1 MVIISERCCIIMKI
15 YDYNGS
21 ANIVGKRIREARTK
35 RNMSQEELAIK
46 LQLKNIIIG
55 QKVISR
61 IEKGERFVADY
72 ELLGFSEVLNVDL
85 YWLFD
90 IDK

>member
-1 MVIISERCCIIMKI
+1 MKI

-21 ANIVGKRIREARTK
+21 ANIVGKRIREARIAK
-35 RNMSQEELAIK
+35 NISQEELAIK
-46 LQLKNIIIG
+46 LQHKNIIVG

-72 ELLGFSEVLNVDL
+72 ELLGFSEILKVDL
-85 YWLFD
+85 YWLFG
-90 IDK
+90 ISK

>member
-1 MVIISERCCIIMKI
+1 MKI

-21 ANIVGKRIREARTK
+21 ANIVGKRIREARIAK
-35 RNMSQEELAIK
+35 NISQEELAIK
-46 LQLKNIIIG
+46 LQLKNIIVG

-72 ELLGFSEVLNVDL
+72 ELLGFSEILQVDL
-85 YWLFD
+85 YWLFG
-90 IDK
+90 ISK

>member
-1 MVIISERCCIIMKI
+1 MKI

-21 ANIVGKRIREARTK
+21 ANIVGKRIREARIAK
-35 RNMSQEELAIK
+35 NISQEELAIK
-46 LQLKNIIIG
+46 LQLKNIIVG

-72 ELLGFSEVLNVDL
+72 ELLGFSEILKVDL
-85 YWLFD
+85 HWLFG
-90 IDK
+90 ISK

>member
-1 MVIISERCCIIMKI
+1 MKI

-21 ANIVGKRIREARTK
+21 ANIVGKRIRGARIAK
-35 RNMSQEELAIK
+35 NISQEELAIK
-46 LQLKNIIIG
+46 LQLKNIIVG

-72 ELLGFSEVLNVDL
+72 ELLGFSEILKVDL
-85 YWLFD
+85 YWLFG
-90 IDK
+90 ISK

>member
-1 MVIISERCCIIMKI
+1 M
-15 YDYNGS
+15 
-21 ANIVGKRIREARTK
+21 
-35 RNMSQEELAIK
+35 AIK
-46 LQLKNIIIG
+46 LQLKNIIVG

-85 YWLFD
+85 YWLFE
-90 IDK
+90 IDFK

>member
-1 MVIISERCCIIMKI
+1 MFQLHFTMRK
-15 YDYNGS
+15 
-21 ANIVGKRIREARTK
+21 
-35 RNMSQEELAIK
+35 
-46 LQLKNIIIG
+46 LKNIIVG

-72 ELLGFSEVLNVDL
+72 ELLRFSEVLNVDL

-90 IDK
+90 IENLNTTD

>member
-1 MVIISERCCIIMKI
+1 MKI

-21 ANIVGKRIREARTK
+21 ANIVGKRIKEARISK
-35 RNMSQEELAIK
+35 NLSQEELAIK
-46 LQLKNIIIG
+46 LQLKNIIVG

-72 ELLGFSEVLNVDL
+72 ELLGISEILKVDL
-85 YWLFD
+85 YWLFG
-90 IDK
+90 ISK

>member
-1 MVIISERCCIIMKI
+1 MKI

-21 ANIVGKRIREARTK
+21 ANIVGKRIREARIAK
-35 RNMSQEELAIK
+35 NISQEELAIK
-46 LQLKNIIIG
+46 LQLKNIIVG

-72 ELLGFSEVLNVDL
+72 ELLGFSEILKVDL
-85 YWLFD
+85 YCLFG
-90 IDK
+90 ISK

>member
-1 MVIISERCCIIMKI
+1 MRI

-21 ANIVGKRIREARTK
+21 ANIVGKRIRQARIAK
-35 RNMSQEELAIK
+35 NMSQEELAIK
-46 LQLKNIIIG
+46 MQLKNIIVG

-72 ELLGFSEVLNVDL
+72 ELLDFSEVLNVDL
-85 YWLFD
+85 YWLFE
-90 IDK
+90 IDKRDN

>member
-1 MVIISERCCIIMKI
+1 MKI

-21 ANIVGKRIREARTK
+21 ANIVGKRIREARIAK
-35 RNMSQEELAIK
+35 NISQEELAIK
-46 LQLKNIIIG
+46 LQLKNIIVG

-72 ELLGFSEVLNVDL
+72 ELLGFSEILKVDL
-85 YWLFD
+85 YWLFG
-90 IDK
+90 ITK